1 MYAARWLRY
10 CSGRSSV
17 SGVRLMDI
25 KGLLEDEDF
34 KEKLSALAGA
44 LTVLSETPAR
54 KPEPKR
60 QRVDIPS
67 LDGVQY
73 TVAGGIVV
81 DD

>member
-1 MYAARWLRY
+1 
-10 CSGRSSV
+10 
-17 SGVRLMDI
+17 MDI
-25 KGLLEDEDF
+25 KVLLEDEDF

-44 LTVLSETPAR
+44 LTVLSDTPARTDTPAR

>member
-1 MYAARWLRY
+1 
-10 CSGRSSV
+10 
-17 SGVRLMDI
+17 MDI
-25 KGLLEDEDF
+25 KKLLEDEDF

-44 LTVLSETPAR
+44 LTVLSDTPAR

-60 QRVDIPS
+60 QRVVIPS
-67 LDGVQY
+67 LDDVQH